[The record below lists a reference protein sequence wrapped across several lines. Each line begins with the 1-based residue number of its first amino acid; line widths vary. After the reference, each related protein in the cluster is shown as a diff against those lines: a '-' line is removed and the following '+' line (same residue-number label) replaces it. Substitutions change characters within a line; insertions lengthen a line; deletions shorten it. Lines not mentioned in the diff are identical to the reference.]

1 MNNKQLKKLWN
12 MFLLE
17 VDKTEIQLAKEINTP
32 QQNINRKINS
42 GTIKFIELCNILE
55 KYGYTIEIRKKE

>member
-1 MNNKQLKKLWN
+1 MDNKQLKKLWN

-55 KYGYTIEIRKKE
+55 KYGYTFKIVKKE